1 MPTAATH
8 TVKSKTKKGEKGGM
22 TDVTPQLTLQFTFL
36 STTRRLGG
44 MSGSQLKASSYLQ
57 LLRVGIRLRVLRVYL
72 IVT

>member
-1 MPTAATH
+1 
-8 TVKSKTKKGEKGGM
+8 M